1 MIFLPALGPDAGP
14 RPAGGHAR
22 YPPASRI
29 LLLLTAISEDDR
41 SPAALCPLMCCTKRT
56 CQPVRPMRAMLS
68 QSASCPPLK
77 SVSDPAQER
86 L

>member
-1 MIFLPALGPDAGP
+1 MQGVLREAW
-14 RPAGGHAR
+14 HA
-22 YPPASRI
+22 
-29 LLLLTAISEDDR
+29 LLLSQQAYSG
-41 SPAALCPLMCCTKRT
+41 
-56 CQPVRPMRAMLS
+56 RPMRAMLS